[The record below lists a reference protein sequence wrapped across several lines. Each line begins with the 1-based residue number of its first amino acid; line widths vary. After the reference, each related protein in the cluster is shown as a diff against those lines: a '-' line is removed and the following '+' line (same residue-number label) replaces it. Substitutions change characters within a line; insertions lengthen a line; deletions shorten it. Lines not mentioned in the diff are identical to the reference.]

1 MLLQMDKNVKAEE
14 SVKNTS
20 AIRRWLRR
28 LAWCIGGLLAL
39 WALSWAALPYL
50 LRTQGEKIATAK
62 LGRQVHIGAVDF
74 KPWTL
79 ELTIRDLSIAA
90 AQGDQPQL
98 AIARI
103 YADAD
108 IQSLWRLAP
117 VLDALEV
124 DQPVVRFAQTAPGHF
139 DFDDVLERLKDPE
152 PPKDSKPAQ
161 FAMYNIA
168 LKDGAVEFH
177 DATVGRTHEIRDLNL
192 GVPFIS
198 NLESKR
204 AVKVLPK
211 LAFQLNGSQFDSS
224 AESTPFTDDRRT
236 DAVLHIQQ
244 FDLAPYLG
252 YIPASLPVKLMA
264 GVLDADIKV
273 AFEQADAPVVR
284 LSGTAKASKVRV
296 HDAHDGD
303 LLQWD
308 ALEVAL
314 ADVQPLAG
322 RVHLESVALQSPEVS
337 LQRDKNGQLRLL
349 DAQGQPVASE
359 KSKKIATDE
368 DAASAKEQK
377 ESKPAANAAP
387 AWAVQVDRVQ
397 VRDARGVWLDESVPV
412 PARVQLDGLAL
423 DASAIA
429 WPFKQPFPFKG
440 EAGLSGDKGV
450 PSDGRIAFEGQATDA
465 MADVKVTT
473 TKLPLQLGASY
484 LTGVLEPGVLGQ
496 IDSQV
501 QVHRQGGDVTVQVA
515 DLSISQVALQCKAAA
530 HCTAPHGTAVGL
542 KGKENVLELQK
553 LQVKDAVIDTARQSI
568 KVGSVELMQ
577 PAAGVSRNKAG
588 RWMYEDWLP
597 KTQAAAEA
605 KSAAA
610 HKPADKPWS
619 VELSS
624 IAVKDANLQYLDEA
638 TPRKVAFKLQGVD
651 ARVEQFA
658 PLSPKAKP
666 SKVSLAGRIATGRA
680 EPGRVLFDGTVG
692 LEPLSAAGRI
702 NLTQVPVHAFEPY
715 VADQLPLRLLR
726 ADASFRGQ
734 LDFMQSPKG
743 PVVSVKG
750 DAGLDDVRVKAL
762 AANAKKAQDAAEK
775 VANGANEA
783 AAEEQKS
790 SKVAR
795 GGPRGVLIDGDDLLN
810 WKTLSLRGVD
820 VRMEPAQ
827 RMHVKVSETAL
838 SDFYA
843 RLVVQENGKL
853 NLQDLGNDD
862 PGAAAPA
869 PASTGGAK
877 PATPAATPA
886 ATAPAAPVTPA
897 TGPIIDLGPITLAG
911 GTVKFSDHFI
921 KPNYSADLSELAGRI
936 GGFSSE
942 PAAAGQPPALAD
954 LELRGKAEG
963 TASLEITG
971 KLNPLVKPLALSI
984 HGKVRDLELPP
995 LSPYSVKYAGHGI
1008 ERGKMSVDVQYDVQP
1023 NGQLTATNK
1032 LVLNQLAFG
1041 DEVKGAPASLPVK
1054 LAVALLA
1061 DRDGVID
1068 LDLPISGSLNDPQFS
1083 LGPVILKVIGNLI
1096 MKAITSPFAL
1106 LSSAFGGGS
1115 EASQVAFAPGS
1126 SVLSS
1131 EAMAQL
1137 DKVAKALQDRPALQ
1151 MTVVGEAEMEAE
1163 RDGWRKARIDDM
1175 VLAQKRRQAIRAG
1188 GKADTVEAVSPQEY
1202 LELLKEV
1209 YRRADIK
1216 KPRNMVGIA
1225 KDLPQSEMETL
1236 LLTSIDVPDNAMRE
1250 LALARGVAVRDYLA
1264 SRGVKLERLFL
1275 GNIKT
1280 EGLDKD
1286 WKPRAELKL
1295 ATR

>member
-1 MLLQMDKNVKAEE
+1 MDKNTKTET
-14 SVKNTS
+14 SVKNHP
-20 AIRRWLRR
+20 AVRRWLRR
-28 LAWCIGGLLAL
+28 LAWAVGGLLAL

-79 ELTIRDLSIAA
+79 ELTIRDLRIAA
-90 AQGDQPQL
+90 AQGEQPQL
-98 AIARI
+98 AVARI

-124 DQPVVRFAQTAPGHF
+124 DQPVVSLAQTSPGHF

-152 PPKDSKPAQ
+152 PPKESKPAQ
-161 FAMYNIA
+161 FALYNIA
-168 LKDGAVEFH
+168 LRDGAVEFH
-177 DATVGRTHEIRDLNL
+177 DATVGKTHEVKGLNL
-192 GVPFIS
+192 GVPFVS

-204 AVKVLPK
+204 EIKVLPQ
-211 LAFQLNGSQFDSS
+211 LAFQLNGSRFDSS
-224 AESTPFTDDRRT
+224 AESTPFTDNRKT

-273 AFEQADAPVVR
+273 AFEQTDKPAVR

-296 HDAHDGD
+296 HDARDGE
-303 LLQWD
+303 LLQWE
-308 ALEVAL
+308 ALDVAL

-322 RVHLESVALQSPEVS
+322 KVHLESVVLQSPQVS

-349 DAQGQPVASE
+349 DAQGQPVATE
-359 KSKKIATDE
+359 KSKKIAAGA
-368 DAASAKEQK
+368 DAESAEGQK
-377 ESKPAANAAP
+377 DSKPDAKPAAAAAP
-387 AWAVQVDRVQ
+387 AWSVQVDRVQ
-397 VRDARGVWLDESVPV
+397 VRDARGVWLDESVPI

-429 WPFKQPFPFKG
+429 WPFQQPFPFKG

-501 QVHRQGGDVTVQVA
+501 QIHRQGADVTVQVA
-515 DLSISQVALQCKAAA
+515 DLSVSQVALQCKAAA
-530 HCTAPHGTAVGL
+530 RCTAPRGTAVGL
-542 KGKENVLELQK
+542 KGKDSLFELQK
-553 LQVKDAVIDTARQSI
+553 LQVKDAVIDTAKQSV
-568 KVGSVELMQ
+568 KVGSVELLQ
-577 PAAGVSRNKAG
+577 PAVGVSRNKAG
-588 RWMYEDWLP
+588 RWMYEEWLP
-597 KTQAAAEA
+597 KTQAAAGA
-605 KSAAA
+605 
-610 HKPADKPWS
+610 KPADKPWS
-619 VELSS
+619 VELAS
-624 IAVKDANLQYLDEA
+624 IAVKDANVQYLDEA
-638 TPRKVAFKLQGVD
+638 TPRRVAFKLSALD
-651 ARVEQFA
+651 LKVEQFA
-658 PLSPKAKP
+658 PLSTKAKP
-666 SKVSLAGRIATGRA
+666 SPVKLAGRIATGRA
-680 EPGRVLFDGTVG
+680 EPGRLLFDGTVG
-692 LEPLSAAGRI
+692 LAPLSAAGRL
-702 NLTQVPVHAFEPY
+702 NLTQVPVHAVEPY

-734 LDFMQSPKG
+734 LDFAQSPKG

-762 AANAKKAQDAAEK
+762 AANAKKAANATEK
-775 VANGANEA
+775 VAAGADDTGA
-783 AAEEQKS
+783 DEQKDSKS
-790 SKVAR
+790 SR
-795 GGPRGVLIDGDDLLN
+795 SGPRGMQIAGDDLLN
-810 WKTLSLRGVD
+810 WKTLSLRGVE

-827 RMHVKVSETAL
+827 RLRVKVGETAL

-853 NLQDLGNDD
+853 NLQDLGNED
-862 PGAAAPA
+862 
-869 PASTGGAK
+869 
-877 PATPAATPA
+877 
-886 ATAPAAPVTPA
+886 APAAPADAKAADAKPAVAVAPVDTTPAPA
-897 TGPIIDLGPITLAG
+897 TGPIIDLGPILLSG

-984 HGKVRDLELPP
+984 HGRVRDLELPP

-1032 LVLNQLAFG
+1032 LVLNQLSFG

-1126 SVLSS
+1126 GVLSA
-1131 EAMAQL
+1131 EAKAQL

-1151 MTVVGEAEMEAE
+1151 MTVVGEADLEAE
-1163 RDGWRKARIDDM
+1163 RDGWRKAQIDDM

-1188 GKADTVEAVSPQEY
+1188 GKAEAVEAVAPQEY

-1209 YRRADIK
+1209 YKRADIK

-1225 KDLPQSEMETL
+1225 KDLPQAEMETL
-1236 LLTSIDVPDNAMRE
+1236 LLTSIEVPDNAMRE

-1264 SRGVKLERLFL
+1264 GQGVKLERLFL

-1280 EGLDKD
+1280 EGQDKD